1 MVAACLA
8 GCRPTAPFQAESGA
22 VAGRLA
28 ALALLPEETQI
39 VLSIDLARLRGQ
51 PVWKSSSSAL
61 AKHAQPWLDAITAG
75 TGIEPVA
82 QVHRI
87 FIGLPAERQADGRF
101 LLLAETDNLNPARVE
116 AWLKTR
122 SRGPMSVWFPGPRQV
137 VIGKGAWAMGTLPR
151 RPHSA
156 ADNPE
161 LRRLC
166 ERAAG
171 EHGIW
176 LAALVPMAV
185 RTSLW
190 GRDSTADV
198 ASLTRILGFLDDAR
212 GLHVELVGEF
222 ANTADPP
229 LLAHRLQVL
238 HNQAK
243 RDPHLL
249 VAGLSPYL
257 AALRVEAR
265 DASVRAALDL
275 PDPQADDVI
284 LRIEA
289 LALEAR
295 TKYSLAP

>member
-1 MVAACLA
+1 MMAACLA
-8 GCRPTAPFQAESGA
+8 SCRPTVPVPAESGA
-22 VAGRLA
+22 TAARLA
-28 ALALLPEETQI
+28 ALGLLPEETQI
-39 VLSIDLARLRGQ
+39 VLSMDLGRLRGQ
-51 PVWKSSSSAL
+51 PVWKALSSAL
-61 AKHAQPWLDAITAG
+61 ATHAQPWLDAVAAG
-75 TGIEPVA
+75 TGIEPA
-82 QVHRI
+82 RQVHRI
-87 FIGLPAERQADGRF
+87 WIGLPAEPQADGRF
-101 LLLAETDNLNPARVE
+101 LLLAETDDLDQARAK
-116 AWLKTR
+116 AWLRTR
-122 SRGPMSVWFPGPRQV
+122 LPGPTAVLFPSPRQI
-137 VIGKGAWAMGTLPR
+137 VIGKGAWAMGMLPR

-185 RTSLW
+185 RKSLL
-190 GRDSTADV
+190 GNDSMADV
-198 ASLTRILGFLDDAR
+198 ASLARMLGSLDDAR

-222 ANTADPP
+222 TNTADPP

-238 HNQAK
+238 HNHAK
-243 RDPHLL
+243 RDPRLL

-257 AALRVEAR
+257 AALHVDAR

-275 PDPQADDVI
+275 PDPQADAVI
-284 LRIEA
+284 ERIEA
-289 LALEAR
+289 LALATW